1 MRPLRIALILIANLA
16 SAQTTPLDSH
26 TTADLRGV
34 SAISR
39 AIWASGTHGTYVRSL
54 DGGTTWIPAQMPG
67 AEGVDFRDVEAFSAD
82 EAFLLAAGP
91 GDQSRI
97 YKTTDAGQHW
107 ALQFTNS
114 DPKGFYDCFAFWD
127 RNHGIA
133 VGDPV
138 DGRFELLTTD
148 DGGAHWAQLP
158 NASRP
163 EALPREGAFAASGTC
178 IAIEGSDNVWFAT
191 GGPAA
196 RVFRSTD
203 RGRSWKVTETPL
215 AHGSDS
221 SGIFSIAFLDPKH
234 GLIAGGDYQHPDSD
248 GPNLASTD
256 DGGATWQLLPV
267 HPQFYF
273 SAIGFFGTRGEDFL
287 AVGSTHL
294 LASNLSAKMPSSAI
308 PATLNALVRAGSND
322 AFAVG
327 PKGRIVHITLPSK

>member
-1 MRPLRIALILIANLA
+1 MRPLRIALILTATFA

-158 NASRP
+158 DSSRP

-178 IAIEGSDNVWFAT
+178 IAIEGRTMSGSPPEARRPASFARPIT
-191 GGPAA
+191 AA
-196 RVFRSTD
+196 R
-203 RGRSWKVTETPL
+203 GR
-215 AHGSDS
+215 
-221 SGIFSIAFLDPKH
+221 
-234 GLIAGGDYQHPDSD
+234 
-248 GPNLASTD
+248 
-256 DGGATWQLLPV
+256 
-267 HPQFYF
+267 
-273 SAIGFFGTRGEDFL
+273 
-287 AVGSTHL
+287 
-294 LASNLSAKMPSSAI
+294 
-308 PATLNALVRAGSND
+308 
-322 AFAVG
+322 
-327 PKGRIVHITLPSK
+327 